1 MRLLQRCCWI
11 FKSSGIWRRVTRL
24 NIPEDFNFQSI
35 NSLRNVNAVRFQ
47 RYFLSTLWHCPK
59 VWWKTR
65 ISTSFLFLGK
75 VVYGCCHF
83 CCKVPWLCTMWRTS
97 NAVHC
102 TQHETSNT
110 CVPEL
115 YSYMK
120 SSPHTT
126 PQRVHRS
133 FWQHSQSVVNRSNR
147 TVAFLYEFELCESEI
162 QYCDITQKLPKFHFM
177 HKTGNT
183 AHPKK

>member
-1 MRLLQRCCWI
+1 
-11 FKSSGIWRRVTRL
+11 
-24 NIPEDFNFQSI
+24 
-35 NSLRNVNAVRFQ
+35 
-47 RYFLSTLWHCPK
+47 
-59 VWWKTR
+59 
-65 ISTSFLFLGK
+65 
-75 VVYGCCHF
+75 
-83 CCKVPWLCTMWRTS
+83 MWRTS

-110 CVPEL
+110 CAPEL
-115 YSYMK
+115 HSYMK

-133 FWQHSQSVVNRSNR
+133 FWQHSQSVAKRSNR
-147 TVAFLYEFELCESEI
+147 TVAFLCEFELCESEI

-183 AHPKK
+183 AHPKIKNRVFKKHSEKYGIKSWTHERTFFNKTLSTESYQPPTCSGAIERPN